1 MNKVLC
7 KSEDGLKVVDIKCK
21 GRGVVS
27 TRIFKKDDFLCEYA
41 GECIHSK
48 KPRVERMSILNVL
61 MLGPI
66 CITSHLTTR
75 NYGTDYIITIYLN
88 I

>member
-41 GECIHSK
+41 GECISFKEAKSRENEYLKCPDVGSYMYYFTFDNK
-48 KPRVERMSILNVL
+48 KLW
-61 MLGPI
+61 
-66 CITSHLTTR
+66 
-75 NYGTDYIITIYLN
+75 Y
-88 I
+88 